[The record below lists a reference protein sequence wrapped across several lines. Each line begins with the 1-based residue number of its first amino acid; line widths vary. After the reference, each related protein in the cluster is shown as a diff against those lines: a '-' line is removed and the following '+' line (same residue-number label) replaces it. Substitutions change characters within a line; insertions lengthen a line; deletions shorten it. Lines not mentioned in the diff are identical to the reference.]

1 MKIIGTFKQHDF
13 ESLFLQ
19 APIAV
24 PEIGWLKRPRS
35 LAKLFEPSNW
45 WTVLYFAQD
54 FSKFP
59 CKRVLTIKP
68 PTDIYK
74 EENRSKLYPN
84 FYPKF
89 QSNFSY
95 FCHHFGYPPINPK
108 NSYIFHCVPFLQQV
122 SRTFVSCTY
131 EIDEKI
137 GLPSALCLG
146 ILTTRKNHLLQ
157 EKLYYNNYITT
168 RKSYTKTR
176 KSIYFKWMKLWTFYE
191 HEHLCNGNLIY

>member
-1 MKIIGTFKQHDF
+1 MILNPCFYRRQLQYQKLGGLNAHAVRLNCLNHLIGEQFYILHKI
-13 ESLFLQ
+13 FL
-19 APIAV
+19 
-24 PEIGWLKRPRS
+24 
-35 LAKLFEPSNW
+35 
-45 WTVLYFAQD
+45 
-54 FSKFP
+54 KFP